1 MDCSDPHLIDNS
13 VLKSISSTSSILT
26 SITNRS
32 NIPDIN
38 RIDNIDVDIK
48 NLTYDSDKI
57 TTDKNNHKIISDNRN
72 EYKDEINLLTDDDDD
87 DDCAYYDALENRSE
101 DDDLEDETDDEDEVD
116 DEDNEAN
123 MKQLMNHM
131 FYIQRV
137 LSILDP
143 QE

>member
-26 SITNRS
+26 TSITNRS
-32 NIPDIN
+32 IPDLN
-38 RIDNIDVDIK
+38 KIDNIDVDIT

-57 TTDKNNHKIISDNRN
+57 ITDKNNHKIISDNRN
-72 EYKDEINLLTDDDDD
+72 EYNDDINLLTDDDDD
-87 DDCAYYDALENRSE
+87 DDCAYYDALENGSE
-101 DDDLEDETDDEDEVD
+101 EDDLEDETDDEDEVD
-116 DEDNEAN
+116 DEDDEAN
-123 MKQLMNHM
+123 MKQMMNHM

-137 LSILDP
+137 LSILVP